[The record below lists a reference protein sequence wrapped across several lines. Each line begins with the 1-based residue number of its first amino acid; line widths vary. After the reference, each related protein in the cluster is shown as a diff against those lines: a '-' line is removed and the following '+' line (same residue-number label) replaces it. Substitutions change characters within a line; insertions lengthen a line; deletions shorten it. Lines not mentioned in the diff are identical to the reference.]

1 MAELKLKPELKYST
15 LLCCQVRDILS
26 IYIPARSSFSS
37 WTSSTCLGLESA
49 PEKLSNKNDIEYI
62 YFENRK
68 KLSFTVGEQIN
79 EDNNKYALFEE
90 SFSIGFM

>member
-1 MAELKLKPELKYST
+1 M
-15 LLCCQVRDILS
+15 ILN
-26 IYIPARSSFSS
+26 IYI
-37 WTSSTCLGLESA
+37 L
-49 PEKLSNKNDIEYI
+49 KIE
-62 YFENRK
+62 K